1 MKKYGVASLLL
12 SAFSLTSLACGPDSG
27 NKNIVGGPSCTEA
40 PCGGNIA
47 GTWNATGLCVDK
59 SVLMAA
65 FSEGLMGQC
74 PQAALGDVNFVPTGS
89 FVFNTDGSYQIAL
102 TLNGTLGVNV
112 PVSCLNGGTCADL
125 AASFASGSSA
135 QSATCTGTST
145 CNCTIIEAPDTLSE
159 SGTYST
165 SGNSLLTTPTGSV
178 SPDTVDYC
186 VKGSTLTFREPVM
199 EAMQSGFMAFVA
211 MKS

>member
-1 MKKYGVASLLL
+1 MVDIVVVAVP
-12 SAFSLTSLACGPDSG
+12 AAA
-27 NKNIVGGPSCTEA
+27 V
-40 PCGGNIA
+40 A
-47 GTWNATGLCVDK
+47 GIRAVAGAETAD
-59 SVLMAA
+59 
-65 FSEGLMGQC
+65 
-74 PQAALGDVNFVPTGS
+74 
-89 FVFNTDGSYQIAL
+89 
-102 TLNGTLGVNV
+102 
-112 PVSCLNGGTCADL
+112 ADL
-125 AASFASGSSA
+125 AASFASEPSS